1 MISTVPE
8 RPAVRPLYLARHWIS
23 WLGRSARNRG
33 QFLLMLLALAA
44 GIVLEAGRP
53 RSWRQLVRREFWRV
67 LHIALTGSLVATC
80 FLAVVGGL
88 GMVYQALYWLRVA
101 GQESAIGTV
110 LVTILVRELAPVLV
124 GVILLG
130 RAGSVTLSE
139 LGQLRNE
146 QQARV
151 LQSRGL
157 DPFLFL
163 VMPRGVAFALASY
176 TLGIVFVLTTLFVG
190 FIAGSLLGVADMSI
204 WSFLDNVLTAA
215 ARIDF
220 VLFPAK
226 MLVIGL
232 MVAATVCLT
241 VLAAAPGE
249 SPGSLM
255 ARGFMRGML
264 AVVLTSALFSL
275 MA

>member
-1 MISTVPE
+1 
-8 RPAVRPLYLARHWIS
+8 
-23 WLGRSARNRG
+23 
-33 QFLLMLLALAA
+33 MLLALAA
-44 GIVLEAGRP
+44 GIVLEAARP
-53 RSWRQLVRREFWRV
+53 HSWRRLVRREFWRV

-88 GMVYQALYWLRVA
+88 GMVYQALYWLSAA
-101 GQESAIGTV
+101 GQESSIGTV
-110 LVTILVRELAPVLV
+110 LVTVLVRELAPLLV
-124 GVILLG
+124 GLILLA

-139 LGQLRNE
+139 LSQLRDE

-190 FIAGSLLGVADMSI
+190 FIAGSLLGVAEMSI
-204 WSFLDNVLTAA
+204 WSFLDSVLTAA
-215 ARIDF
+215 ARVDF

-241 VLAAAPGE
+241 VLGAAAGENPGR
-249 SPGSLM
+249 LM

-264 AVVLTSALFSL
+264 AVVLTSVLFSL
-275 MA
+275 LV